1 MNILEKAN
9 EIVNLRTE
17 EKQRMYGDFHKSM
30 EKTSEIASLIS
41 NKNIDVNDCYNVLIA
56 LKLAR
61 QSHNHKE
68 DNLLDAVAYIG
79 SLNDYLNN
87 I

>member
-9 EIVNLRTE
+9 KIVNFRTE
-17 EKQRMYGDFHKSM
+17 EKDRQYGDFHECM
-30 EKTSEIASLIS
+30 EKTSNLASIMS

-61 QSHNHKE
+61 QSNCHKE
-68 DNLLDAVAYIG
+68 DNLLDLVAYTA
-79 SLNDYLNN
+79 SLNDYLNK
-87 I
+87 